1 MAIENHS
8 HTQKPKII
16 FILVNGTFANEGEWI
31 KSTSSESF
39 RAKLRK
45 KLEAKAGFQVE
56 FCDEFSWGHTSRHWR
71 YFHDNKMKV
80 RLDSGKKLRDHLL
93 SFSKSEDDTRHYI
106 IAHSHGGNV
115 ALYALK
121 DQKVREKIDGLICLG
136 TPFLIS
142 KPEPN
147 IFGFMGFSAAFL
159 TMYAWLQQSWL
170 LWIYTSLYLAL
181 AVIIMKSG
189 NWKNKL
195 TTKID
200 KYEELRLPVKEIM
213 KNDRPKVL
221 TFYTPHDE
229 AFWLLRVTGK
239 IGKPVRWIGGK
250 ITSIVGLVIAVNI
263 GITLMRPLIEKLQL
277 DLLWLETAQ
286 SFSDQVIAKP
296 LLLVLTGILT
306 SIVLL
311 RLSYAYDSAPWVA
324 NFDTQV
330 QRKLDNEIPWLKLPK
345 DTSAIGLRH
354 SNVPIRSVEEIAK
367 WVCKKEK
374 RCRS

>member
-195 TTKID
+195 TTNID

-221 TFYTPHDE
+221 TIYTPHDE
-229 AFWLLRVTGK
+229 AFCYFELQ
-239 IGKPVRWIGGK
+239 
-250 ITSIVGLVIAVNI
+250 
-263 GITLMRPLIEKLQL
+263 EK
-277 DLLWLETAQ
+277 
-286 SFSDQVIAKP
+286 
-296 LLLVLTGILT
+296 
-306 SIVLL
+306 
-311 RLSYAYDSAPWVA
+311 
-324 NFDTQV
+324 
-330 QRKLDNEIPWLKLPK
+330 
-345 DTSAIGLRH
+345 
-354 SNVPIRSVEEIAK
+354 
-367 WVCKKEK
+367 
-374 RCRS
+374 